1 MADQPAAPP
10 PSLADLLKQGQ
21 AFLATLEALESQ
33 AATDAADHHAEVG
46 RLGEQLAAGERQLG
60 ALREAQRVVSMDRDR
75 LVADMNR
82 LHEQLDAVRRQ
93 GEESQHSQQEE
104 RKVLLARHE
113 EELAELHQRLT
124 AREAA
129 LEQARAE
136 LRQAQDQIDA
146 QLETRLSQAAD
157 QQKVTDQLEEL
168 RSLYSAMQ
176 VEHRNVKN
184 QLTQA
189 KSELETMG
197 GYQLQWAAE
206 REELLQTAATRKEEY
221 EKLNRGHAEL
231 IGQASKFNSEA
242 SARRQAL
249 TTEIQQLNKE
259 LNEAMTVLARQQD
272 RDRQRE
278 KTIEALRE
286 SWQRE
291 KTELEIA
298 LRDVRLA
305 ASGGPVTPEH
315 LYALKTD
322 LNTITGFSALLQQE
336 TGNAITPEE
345 RLEYLRHINQ
355 SAERFAQE
363 LHELSSV
370 GSPEAAGVAPDHA
383 PWRRE
388 MPEILIADA
397 DADARERIEPFL
409 ARAGYRVAVASTATD
424 AMEHALREKPIAV
437 VVDSA
442 LPPAGGAQLIE
453 DLRRERR
460 TRDVP
465 VVLTSEDA
473 NAAALLNG
481 AEVEF
486 MPKPIDRQR
495 LLQLLVKLDLLM
507 EDARAKKMPAT
518 ILVVDDD
525 RGHIRLVKAT
535 LKPFNVTVL
544 SAENGTEGIAMA
556 AEHHPDLIILDL
568 MMPGVDG
575 YQVIDALRESP
586 TTSEIPILVYTAKT
600 LPAEERDTLT
610 AKVQSIVQKGD
621 FNKER
626 LLELI
631 QKRGERR
638 GRARTPS
645 ADTAA

>member
-1 MADQPAAPP
+1 VADQPAAPP
-10 PSLADLLKQGQ
+10 PSFADLLKQGQ
-21 AFLATLEALESQ
+21 AFLSTLEALDSK
-33 AATDAADHHAEVG
+33 AATDAADHHAEVA
-46 RLGEQLAAGERQLG
+46 RLGEQIAAGERQLG
-60 ALREAQRVVSMDRDR
+60 DLREAQRELSMDRDR
-75 LVADMNR
+75 LGADINR

-93 GEESQHSQQEE
+93 GEEASRMLQEE
-104 RKVLLARHE
+104 RKGLLARHE
-113 EELAELHQRLT
+113 EELADLHQRLT

-136 LRQAQDQIDA
+136 LRQAQEQIDA

-189 KSELETMG
+189 KADVETME
-197 GYQLQWAAE
+197 GYQMQWAAE
-206 REELLQTAATRKEEY
+206 REELLTTAATRKEEY

-231 IGQASKFNSEA
+231 IAQATKFNSEA

-259 LNEAMTVLARQQD
+259 LNEAMSALARQQE

-278 KTIEALRE
+278 KSTEALRE

-298 LRDVRLA
+298 VRDARLA

-355 SAERFAQE
+355 SAERFARE
-363 LHELSSV
+363 LRELSSV
-370 GSPEAAGVAPDHA
+370 GSPDAAGAAPEHA
-383 PWRRE
+383 GWRRE

-409 ARAGYRVAVASTATD
+409 SRAGYRVAVATSATD
-424 AMEHALREKPIAV
+424 AMDQALREKPIAV
-437 VVDSA
+437 VIDSA

-465 VVLTSEDA
+465 VVLTSQDP

-481 AEVEF
+481 APVEF

-495 LLQLLVKLDLLM
+495 LLQLLVKLDLLA
-507 EDARAKKMPAT
+507 EDARAKKMPGT

-525 RGHIRLVKAT
+525 RQHIRLVRAT
-535 LKPFNVTVL
+535 LKPFKVTVL
-544 SAENGTEGIAMA
+544 SAENGTDGIAMA
-556 AEHHPDLIILDL
+556 TEHQPDLIVLDL

-575 YQVIDALRESP
+575 YQVIDALRAEP
-586 TTSEIPILVYTAKT
+586 TTSGIPILVYTAKT
-600 LPAEERDTLT
+600 LPAEERDTLA
-610 AKVQSIVQKGD
+610 AKVQSILQKGD
-621 FNKER
+621 FNKDR